1 MSEHET
7 HEQEVSM
14 KNVIFDQTPVT
25 PDRTKV
31 FPDMTYFTI
40 GKTSRRWETHVVMRQ
55 NSFSGH
61 QNLKVIK

>member
-1 MSEHET
+1 
-7 HEQEVSM
+7 M